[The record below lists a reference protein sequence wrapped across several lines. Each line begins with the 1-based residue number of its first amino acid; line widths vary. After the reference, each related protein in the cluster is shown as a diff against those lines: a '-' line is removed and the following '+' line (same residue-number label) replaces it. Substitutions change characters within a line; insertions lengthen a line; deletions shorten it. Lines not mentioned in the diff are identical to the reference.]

1 MSKQNTTTRI
11 QFTSDFKITAAGMK
25 LSPDSRLA
33 MACAIL
39 GKDITNYTHL
49 DQGRRSM
56 TALNLLRGA
65 ARKDITIV
73 DRVEGFVRDV
83 VAREGEHVPARKSAG
98 KKAKAPAL
106 PALVWPKSA
115 RFQFAHLE
123 GGEWVYTYT
132 RKTETDTTRN

>member
-1 MSKQNTTTRI
+1 MAKQNTTTRI
-11 QFTSDFKITAAGMK
+11 QFASDFQITAAGMK

-39 GKDITNYTHL
+39 GKDVANYIHL

-65 ARKDITIV
+65 ARKDNTIV
-73 DRVEGFVRDV
+73 GRVEDFVRSV
-83 VAREGEHVPARKSAG
+83 VAEVGEHVPARKSTS
-98 KKAKAPAL
+98 KKAEAPAL
-106 PALVWPKSA
+106 PALAWPKSA
-115 RFQFAHLE
+115 RFQFAHIE